1 MQKSITI
8 YSITV
13 AVFLSAALFL
23 SLNSSDAIEPN
34 AAEKD
39 KKIMLP
45 QVIRSID
52 LNRPFDLAGEFLPM
66 DNFDVVERLD
76 REIISNAYMHGSTL
90 LNIKS
95 AYRYFPLFESVLAAY
110 GVPDDFK
117 YIAVAESNLRHAT
130 SPAGAKG
137 IWQFMPVTARGY
149 GLEISDDVDERLHV
163 EKSTEAA
170 CKLLL
175 DYKKRFGNWTLAAA
189 AYNMG
194 ETRIA
199 KELAAQKATNF
210 YDLNLN
216 AETSRYVFRIVA
228 IKEIMDNPEVYG
240 YYQEEFD
247 NYQPLEDYTVVEVNT
262 SLSSLADFAIEHGTT
277 YRMLKLYNPWLI
289 TSKLQN
295 KSGKVY
301 KIKIPASAKQ

>member
-23 SLNSSDAIEPN
+23 SVNNSADEASM
-34 AAEKD
+34 AEATN

-76 REIISNAYMHGSTL
+76 REITSNAYMHGSTL

-149 GLEISDDVDERLHV
+149 GLEISSDVDERLHI
-163 EKSTEAA
+163 EKATEAA

-175 DYKKRFGNWTLAAA
+175 DYKKRFGNWTVAAA

-199 KELAAQKATNF
+199 RELAAQKATNF

-228 IKEIMDNPEVYG
+228 IKEIMANPEVYG
-240 YYQEEFD
+240 YYPEEFD
-247 NYQPLEDYTVVEVNT
+247 NYQPLEDYTVVEVDT
-262 SLSSLADFAIEHGTT
+262 SISSLADFAMSHGTT

-289 TSKLQN
+289 TSKLSN

-301 KIKIPASAKQ
+301 KIKIPASAN